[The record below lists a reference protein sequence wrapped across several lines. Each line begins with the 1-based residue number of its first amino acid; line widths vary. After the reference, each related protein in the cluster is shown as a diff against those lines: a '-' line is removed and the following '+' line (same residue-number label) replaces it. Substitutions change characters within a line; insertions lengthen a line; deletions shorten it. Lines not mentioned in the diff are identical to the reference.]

1 MWCDT
6 LQHSILLFCNSHS
19 LCYICVC
26 VVLLGDQKKKTKTC
40 IYFSWTKIYLLA
52 CFNILTVFFIAMH
65 SAQALL
71 LGFQHYILTLGM
83 TVLIPTV
90 IVPEMG
96 GGHVNNF
103 FLPIFDWEFFFFFS
117 FCFPPIINR
126 GFSLFIFFLK
136 HIHNLTVNE
145 ASFFWRSFCS
155 FFRG

>member
-1 MWCDT
+1 MHCGCRYVICEPVFWYHGSVLLHHLELVSYIMHVYGCIVQDSSSSCDVI
-6 LQHSILLFCNSHS
+6 HCSILFCSFVIRTP
-19 LCYICVC
+19 YAIYVC
-26 VVLLGDQKKKTKTC
+26 VSFCWATKKKTKTC

-103 FLPIFDWEFFFFFS
+103 FLP
-117 FCFPPIINR
+117 
-126 GFSLFIFFLK
+126 FIFFFK
-136 HIHNLTVNE
+136 
-145 ASFFWRSFCS
+145 F
-155 FFRG
+155 